1 MLLIQP
7 GRPLLHH
14 LILYTCTDAWKQ
26 NSCVWYYILIFAK
39 ELLLYDNLIPDL
51 FNVPANFG
59 GPTVLETSFDWFI
72 FEPECTVEKFSEE
85 TGVPVEMVEKYWK
98 RFQILAALDE
108 EDRNIRG
115 VALEWLRQNPNGF
128 KHKFAQELGAAVKM
142 GKYLPNE
149 DDPFPDNEEHKRLD
163 SELVKAW
170 FDKNPDGK
178 MKQCALETG
187 TSYYFVR
194 ELCKADG
201 RLSVNEAAEAMEPVV
216 EEWLRGHPNEKVSV
230 VIEKFGVSK
239 SLVIRVRRKIKYG
252 DDGRTIRMDSV
263 DLARKC
269 ALWMFRNPDGDI
281 EECAGQ
287 CGLTVEKAK
296 DLKPYI
302 DVAKDEI
309 DRLSEWIS
317 EHPRTYMERC
327 IKESGINRGT
337 VSFAWKELGGADY
350 AAVQA
355 ESAKEITGRIRKW
368 IEGHGEFPSIEEC
381 SKDLGVCNAVVSK
394 HWVAA
399 GGNKRSASDIRSEH
413 RIIAMTN
420 WLIEHP
426 DASYDK
432 CAEALEDIGTT
443 SNSIAI
449 ITAKVKRVARW
460 RSANPDGTPEDCSRE
475 LGMTLRRVVNIW
487 PSATIWMEHMM

>member
-1 MLLIQP
+1 M
-7 GRPLLHH
+7 
-14 LILYTCTDAWKQ
+14 
-26 NSCVWYYILIFAK
+26 
-39 ELLLYDNLIPDL
+39 YDNLIPD
-51 FNVPANFG
+51 FFGVPANFG
-59 GPTVLETSFDWFI
+59 VPTILETAFEWI
-72 FEPECTVEKFSEE
+72 TFEPEGTVERFSDE
-85 TGVPVEMVEKYWK
+85 TGVPVEMVEKYWR

-115 VALEWLRQNPNGF
+115 VALEWLRQNPNGS
-128 KHKFAQELGAAVKM
+128 KHKFAQELGAAVIM
-142 GKYLPNE
+142 GKYLPDG
-149 DDPFPDNEEHKRLD
+149 DDPFQKQRQID
-163 SELVKAW
+163 SELVRAW
-170 FDKNPDGK
+170 FEKNPDGK
-178 MKQCALETG
+178 MKQCA
-187 TSYYFVR
+187 
-194 ELCKADG
+194 
-201 RLSVNEAAEAMEPVV
+201 EAMKPAV
-216 EEWLRGHPNEKVSV
+216 EEWIREHPDEKASV
-230 VIEKFGVSK
+230 AVAKFGVSK
-239 SLVIRVRRKIKYG
+239 SLVTKVRRKIKYG
-252 DDGRTIRMDSV
+252 DDGRTIRLDSV

-281 EECAGQ
+281 EECASQ
-287 CGLTVEKAK
+287 CGLTVEKVK
-296 DLKPYI
+296 DIKPYI

-309 DRLSEWIS
+309 AKLSEWIS
-317 EHPRTYMERC
+317 EHPRTYIERC
-327 IKESGINRGT
+327 VKESGINRGT
-337 VSFAWKELGGADY
+337 ISFAWKELGGADY

-355 ESAKEITGRIRKW
+355 ESAKEIAGRIRKW
-368 IEGHGEFPSIEEC
+368 IEEHKEYPLIKEC

-449 ITAKVKRVARW
+449 ITAQVKRVARW

-475 LGMTLRRVVNIW
+475 LGLTLRRVVNCW
-487 PSATIWMEHMM
+487 PSATLWLENGYR

>member
-1 MLLIQP
+1 M
-7 GRPLLHH
+7 
-14 LILYTCTDAWKQ
+14 
-26 NSCVWYYILIFAK
+26 
-39 ELLLYDNLIPDL
+39 YDNLIPDL
-51 FNVPANFG
+51 FGVPANFG
-59 GPTVLETSFDWFI
+59 GPTILETAFEWII
-72 FEPECTVEKFSEE
+72 FEPEGTVEKFSDE
-85 TGVPVEMVEKYWK
+85 TGIPVEMVERYWK
-98 RFQILAALDE
+98 RLQILAALDE

-115 VALEWLRQNPNGF
+115 VALEWLRQNPNGS

-149 DDPFPDNEEHKRLD
+149 DDPFRDNEEQKRLD

-381 SKDLGVCNAVVSK
+381 SRDLGVCKAVVSK

-449 ITAKVKRVARW
+449 ITAQVKRVARW

-475 LGMTLRRVVNIW
+475 LGLTLRRVVNCW
-487 PSATIWMEHMM
+487 PSATLWLENGYR